1 MRPDLTLRTES
12 QGVSPPRR
20 SGRTPSRYS
29 LLKKG
34 CVSANPG
41 VLSSMH
47 SPSPT
52 RSDATTRLPDRS
64 HIGRVRLSVGDLGR
78 SLRLYRDLLGLRV
91 VQDEGQRITLA
102 APADNQQSSVEEPRE
117 LIVLEERPGIRR
129 RPQRPRTTGLY
140 HVALLI
146 PSRGDL
152 GRTILALDNAGYP
165 LRGMSDHAVSES
177 LYLDDPDGNGLEI
190 YADRPREQWPIQ
202 DGVVQMTVEPMDIEG
217 VIGAAKENPGP
228 WAGLSHQT
236 VVGHVHFTVSDMERA
251 VAYYRD
257 VVGFDVMMRIP
268 SLTAVSAGGY
278 HHHLNLNT
286 WAGEGAPQDSEDV
299 AGLTA
304 WELRVPREADRIAL
318 LQRLGTEKTLTD
330 SSATA
335 VALDPDLI
343 PMEIRSS

>member
-1 MRPDLTLRTES
+1 
-12 QGVSPPRR
+12 
-20 SGRTPSRYS
+20 
-29 LLKKG
+29 
-34 CVSANPG
+34 
-41 VLSSMH
+41 MH
-47 SPSPT
+47 SPSAI
-52 RSDATTRLPDRS
+52 RSDATSRLPESAR
-64 HIGRVRLSVGDLGR
+64 IGRVRLRVGDLGR
-78 SLRLYRDLLGLRV
+78 SLQFYRELLGLRV
-91 VQDEGQRITLA
+91 VGDQGQQVTLA
-102 APADNQQSSVEEPRE
+102 APADTRQYAGEESRE

-129 RPQRPRTTGLY
+129 RPQRPRATGLY

-152 GRTILALDNAGYP
+152 GRTIIGLEGAGYP

-217 VIGAAKENPGP
+217 VIGAVKQNPGP
-228 WAGLSHQT
+228 WTGLSPQT

-299 AGLTA
+299 AGLIA

-318 LQRLGTEKTLTD
+318 LQRLGAEKALTD
-330 SSATA
+330 SSVTA